1 MYEHIFKNHNLKPIN
16 QFPIFNDGYT
26 AVWPSLLILFCF
38 SIFIYLRVVTP
49 YKLAMTFR
57 SSYNLQAI
65 RQLEREE
72 FNPLNPTSYALSIL
86 FLLMFS
92 FYLYKLNVQLNLV
105 LTDVKPFLQYVFFVV
120 VTIVFN
126 GLKYVLKQLVT
137 LISDSQQLGTEL
149 FYSNLV
155 INQAMGL
162 VLMPALIVVE
172 FSGITSPYLLISI
185 GAVLFFG
192 FIIKVYRGF
201 IFSLFENHIG
211 LLQVFIYLCALEI
224 LPFLVFT
231 KFIITNF

>member
-1 MYEHIFKNHNLKPIN
+1 MY
-16 QFPIFNDGYT
+16 PIFNDSYT
-26 AVWPSLLILFCF
+26 AVWPSLLMLFCF
-38 SIFIYLRVVTP
+38 SIFIYLRVATP

-86 FLLMFS
+86 FVLMFA
-92 FYLYKLNVQLNLV
+92 FFIYKLNYQFNIILQGK
-105 LTDVKPFLQYVFFVV
+105 TPFLQYLFFIVATTVFH
-120 VTIVFN
+120 
-126 GLKYVLKQLVT
+126 GLKYLLKMLVIT
-137 LISDSQQLGTEL
+137 VTNSYQLGTEI

-155 INQAMGL
+155 INQALGL
-162 VLMPALIVVE
+162 ILLPALVIVE
-172 FSGITSPYLLISI
+172 FSGLSSPYFIISI
-185 GAVLFFG
+185 GVILFFG
-192 FIIKVYRGF
+192 FIIKVYRGL
-201 IFSLFENHIG
+201 IFSLFENHVG